1 MNKKIIIGIIT
12 IIVIAALGIGGY
24 LLINSNKSNTPK
36 ETMEPEEQL
45 TVGSENTQVN
55 TDGKKSLVVY
65 FSVPE
70 TDDPNNMTTEEENS
84 SIVVNGEVLGNT
96 QYVAM
101 LISENTGADIYRIEP
116 KTPYTTD
123 HEALVDIAKDEQ
135 NNDARPEIK
144 SKISNFDDYDII
156 YIGYPI
162 WWSDMP
168 KILYTFMEL
177 YDFSGKTV
185 IPFSTHGGS
194 ELAGTV
200 STIRNKLSSST
211 VEENAF
217 TISRDT
223 MEAAPEEVESW
234 LKEIEILK

>member
-1 MNKKIIIGIIT
+1 MNKKIIIGVIIF
-12 IIVIAALGIGGY
+12 IVVALGTGGY
-24 LLINSNKSNTPK
+24 FLANSDKSNVPK
-36 ETMEPEEQL
+36 EPEEQVN
-45 TVGSENTQVN
+45 VGNENTQVN
-55 TDGKKSLVVY
+55 TDSKKSLVVY

-84 SIVVNGEVLGNT
+84 AIVVNGEVLGNT

-123 HEALVDIAKDEQ
+123 HETLVDIAKDEQ
-135 NNDARPEIK
+135 NNDVRPEIK

-194 ELAGTV
+194 ELSGTV
-200 STIRNKLSSST
+200 NTIRNKLSSAT

-223 MEAAPEEVESW
+223 MEDAPKAVESW
-234 LKEIEILK
+234 LKEIEIKK

>member
-1 MNKKIIIGIIT
+1 MNKKIIIGII
-12 IIVIAALGIGGY
+12 IFIVVALGAGGY
-24 LLINSNKSNTPK
+24 FLVNSNKSNAPK
-36 ETMEPEEQL
+36 ETKDPDEQVN
-45 TVGSENTQVN
+45 VGSENTLIN
-55 TDGKKSLVVY
+55 TDSKKSLVVY

-70 TDDPNNMTTEEENS
+70 TDDPNNMTIEEENS
-84 SIVVNGEVLGNT
+84 TIVVDGEVLGNT

-123 HEALVDIAKDEQ
+123 HKALVDIAKDEQ
-135 NNDARPEIK
+135 NNDVRPEIK

-194 ELAGTV
+194 ELAGTIN
-200 STIRNKLSSST
+200 TIRNKLSSAT

-217 TISRDT
+217 TISRDAI
-223 MEAAPEEVESW
+223 EDAPKSVESW
-234 LKEIEILK
+234 LKEIDILE

>member
-1 MNKKIIIGIIT
+1 MNKKIIIGII
-12 IIVIAALGIGGY
+12 IFIVVALGTGGY
-24 LLINSNKSNTPK
+24 FLVNINKSNAPK
-36 ETMEPEEQL
+36 ETKESEEQVN
-45 TVGSENTQVN
+45 VGNENSKVN
-55 TDGKKSLVVY
+55 TDSKKSLVVY

-84 SIVVNGEVLGNT
+84 AIVVDGKVLGNT

-101 LISENTGADIYRIEP
+101 LISKNTGADIYRIEP

-123 HEALVDIAKDEQ
+123 HETLVAIAKDEKI
-135 NNDARPEIK
+135 NDARPEIK

-177 YDFSGKTV
+177 YDFSSKTV

-200 STIRNKLSSST
+200 STIKNKLSSAT
-211 VEENAF
+211 IEENAF
-217 TISRDT
+217 TMSRDR
-223 MEAAPEEVESW
+223 MEDAPKAVEYW
-234 LKEIEILK
+234 LKEIGVFE

>member
-1 MNKKIIIGIIT
+1 MNKKIIIGII
-12 IIVIAALGIGGY
+12 IFIVVALGAGGY
-24 LLINSNKSNTPK
+24 FLVNSNKSNTPK

-123 HEALVDIAKDEQ
+123 HESLVDIAKDEQ

-144 SKISNFDDYDII
+144 SKISDFDDYDII

-200 STIRNKLSSST
+200 STIRNKLSSAT

-217 TISRDT
+217 TMSRDT